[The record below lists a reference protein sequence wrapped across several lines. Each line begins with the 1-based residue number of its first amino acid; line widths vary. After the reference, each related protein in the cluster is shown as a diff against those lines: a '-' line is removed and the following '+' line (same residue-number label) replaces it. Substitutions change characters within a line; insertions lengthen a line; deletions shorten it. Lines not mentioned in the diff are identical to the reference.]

1 MSGSRLKDARPRRG
15 ATSLVAGLM
24 CCGLIASCVGSSET
38 RSHAELDRLGLTR
51 SLPAKLTDAC
61 RRIQRRVDI
70 AVYCPPVVPESHP
83 PPPQIEQAGPL
94 GIGFS
99 HGRVTRWTR
108 DYYEANVQSGS
119 WLDHASDGHWI
130 FAAGSPRLV
139 GRRINALPLQGPP
152 TGMVASAVLT
162 SRNVRIA
169 GLMASVKRMARYPQ
183 GGING
188 GHVLVTWK
196 VGATDY
202 LVSIH
207 GFQNEPRAVAMAE
220 GLINE
225 IRSCPLAAGPV
236 ISGCNS
242 SPS

>member
-24 CCGLIASCVGSSET
+24 CCGLIASCGGSSET

-99 HGRVTRWTR
+99 HGRVTR
-108 DYYEANVQSGS
+108 
-119 WLDHASDGHWI
+119 WI